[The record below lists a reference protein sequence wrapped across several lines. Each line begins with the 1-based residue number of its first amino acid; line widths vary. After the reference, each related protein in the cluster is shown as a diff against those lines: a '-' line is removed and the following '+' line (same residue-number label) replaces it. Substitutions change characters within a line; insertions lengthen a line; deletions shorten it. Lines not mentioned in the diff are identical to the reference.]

1 MPKHIKFPSIEQFRH
16 TISQVNK
23 MYQFA
28 GLDEQGNPIYDHTK
42 TSPVIKFKGAVKLH
56 GTNAAVCFN
65 AVDGLYVQSRE
76 NVITPE
82 KDNMGFA
89 KFVEERKD
97 VFLDMFSRIMKK
109 ELVPISSN
117 TLVLFGEWAGGNIQP
132 QDIGIAKL
140 EKAFYIFGLFVSPNT
155 DTRSEFDILHNRIK
169 SNNWLDYSY
178 LRNGAAR
185 IFNILDYA
193 SYEIEIDFNNP
204 QLVQNALSALTIA
217 VEEECPV
224 AKAFGVSGVGE
235 GIVWTGECNGYRLQ
249 FKVKGEKHSSSKV
262 TSLAAVDVEK
272 LNSIVAFID
281 NVCTESRF
289 NQAIEKVF
297 EGSEPTI
304 QKTGDV
310 IKWFV
315 GDVMKEEIDT
325 MKANNIDPKEIGSQL
340 SKRVKEMF
348 IKHLN
353 S

>member
-1 MPKHIKFPSIEQFRH
+1 MPKHIKFPSIEQYRH
-16 TISQVNK
+16 TIAQVER
-23 MYQFA
+23 MYNFV
-28 GLDEQGNPIYDHTK
+28 GLNDQGEPIYDQTK
-42 TSPVIKFKGAVKLH
+42 LKPVIKFKGSVKLH

-65 AVDGLYVQSRE
+65 DIDELYVQSRE

-82 KDNMGFA
+82 KDNAGFA
-89 KFVEERKD
+89 KFVRERED
-97 VFLDMFSRIMKK
+97 DFLAMFDKIVGRESIDLTK
-109 ELVPISSN
+109 N
-117 TLVLFGEWAGGNIQP
+117 TLVIFGEWAGGNIQP
-132 QDIGIAKL
+132 GEIGVGKL
-140 EKAFYIFGLFVSPNT
+140 EKSFYIFGLFVSPNE
-155 DTRSEFDILHNRIK
+155 DTRSEFDILHNRILAK
-169 SNNWLDYSY
+169 DWLDYSY

-185 IFNILDYA
+185 IFNLQDYA
-193 SYEIEIDFNNP
+193 SYEIDIDFNNP

-217 VEEECPV
+217 VEEECPI
-224 AKAFGVSGVGE
+224 AKAFGIAGVGE

-262 TSLAAVDVEK
+262 TTLAAVDVEK
-272 LNSIVAFID
+272 LNGIIAFID

-297 EGSEPTI
+297 EGGEPTI
-304 QKTGDV
+304 QKTGEV

-315 GDVMKEEIDT
+315 GDVMKEETDT